1 VGKTKIILGWTVK
14 LNCHK
19 KGGVNM
25 WKKLFILGLVVCFYF
40 GLGGIFQNEALA
52 GAKRYKMVFIV
63 KSMDNPFWDMM
74 LEGAKTA
81 AKDLN
86 LEIKG
91 LAPIKPNNVDEQLRM
106 IEDAITMKMDAIVL
120 VPADSKGII
129 PGIEKANRAG
139 IPVMTS
145 NTRAF
150 GGKVIGWA
158 GAPNEDSAYT
168 IAKYFL
174 ETLGGKGNVI
184 ILEGL
189 PGAQAVIDRK
199 TGFDRAIKEYPNVK
213 VLASQTARSS
223 RVEGM
228 RVMENL
234 LQQFP
239 KIDGV
244 ICANDEMALGA
255 IEAIDAAKRLKEI
268 KVSGFD
274 ANNDALKSISEGRLV
289 ATGAQR
295 PDAQAYWG
303 VLGAYMHLEGYPV
316 PKDIYVPCPV
326 VDKSNVGE
334 YIKGIKK

>member
-1 VGKTKIILGWTVK
+1 MLR
-14 LNCHK
+14 
-19 KGGVNM
+19 
-25 WKKLFILGLVVCFYF
+25 KLFVF
-40 GLGGIFQNEALA
+40 GLACCFFLIIGWISQNDAFA
-52 GAKRYKMVFIV
+52 AAKRYKMVFIV

-74 LEGAKTA
+74 LEGAKKA

-91 LAPIKPNNVDEQLRM
+91 LAPIKPNNVEEQIRM
-106 IEDAITMKMDAIVL
+106 MEDAITMKVDAIVV

-129 PGIEKANRAG
+129 PGIERANRAG
-139 IPVMTS
+139 VPVMTS

-150 GGKVIGWA
+150 GGKVIGWD
-158 GAPNEDSAYT
+158 GAPNEDAAYI
-168 IAKYFL
+168 IAKHFL
-174 ETLGGKGNVI
+174 ETLAGKGNVI
-184 ILEGL
+184 ILEGV
-189 PGAQAVIDRK
+189 PGAQTAIDRK
-199 TGFDRAIKEYPNVK
+199 AGIDRAIKEFPNVK
-213 VLASQTARSS
+213 VLASQTAKFS

-274 ANNDALKSISEGRLV
+274 GNNDAIKSIAEGRLV
-289 ATGAQR
+289 VTGAQR

-303 VLGAYMHLEGYPV
+303 VMAAYMYLEGYPV
-316 PKDIYVPCPV
+316 PKDIYVPCPA

-334 YIKGIKK
+334 YLKRIKK

>member
-1 VGKTKIILGWTVK
+1 
-14 LNCHK
+14 
-19 KGGVNM
+19 M
-25 WKKLFILGLVVCFYF
+25 WRRLFILSLVFCFLF
-40 GLGGIFQNEALA
+40 ASGWMNQQDAFA
-52 GAKRYKMVFIV
+52 GAKRYKMVFMV

-74 LEGAKTA
+74 LEGAQEA

-91 LAPIKPNNVDEQLRM
+91 LAPIKPNNLDEQLRM
-106 IEDAITMKMDAIVL
+106 MEDAITMKVDAIVV
-120 VPADSKGII
+120 VPVDSKGII
-129 PGIEKANRAG
+129 SGIEKANRAG

-150 GGKVIGWA
+150 GGKVIGFA
-158 GAPNEDSAYT
+158 GAPNEEAAYI
-168 IAKYFL
+168 IAKRFL
-174 ETLGGKGNVI
+174 ETLAGKGNVI
-184 ILEGL
+184 ILEGV
-189 PGAQAVIDRK
+189 PGAQTAIDRK
-199 TGFDRAIKEYPNVK
+199 AGIDRATKEYPAVK
-213 VLASQTARSS
+213 VLASQTAKFS

-255 IEAIDAAKRLKEI
+255 IEAIDAARRLKEI

-274 ANNDALKSISEGRLV
+274 GNNDALKSIAEGRLV
-289 ATGAQR
+289 ITGAQR

-316 PKDIYVPCPV
+316 PKDIYVPCPA

-334 YIKGIKK
+334 YLKRIKK

>member
-1 VGKTKIILGWTVK
+1 MNLLKEGIVMRKKIFIFCFAMSFLITLGWMFQEK
-14 LNCHK
+14 AFGSAK
-19 KGGVNM
+19 K
-25 WKKLFILGLVVCFYF
+25 
-40 GLGGIFQNEALA
+40 
-52 GAKRYKMVFIV
+52 YKMIFIV

-74 LEGAKTA
+74 LEGAQKA

-91 LAPIKPNNVDEQLRM
+91 LAPIKPNNVEEQIRHM
-106 IEDAITMKMDAIVL
+106 EDAIVSKVDAIVV
-120 VPADSKGII
+120 VPSDSKGIV

-150 GGKVIGWA
+150 GGKFIGFA
-158 GAPNEDSAYT
+158 GAPNEEAAY
-168 IAKYFL
+168 IVAKTFL

-184 ILEGL
+184 ILEGV
-189 PGAQAVIDRK
+189 PGAQTAIDRK
-199 TGFDRAIKEYPNVK
+199 TGIDRAIKESPNVK
-213 VLASQTARSS
+213 VLTSQTARFS

-234 LQQFP
+234 LVQFP

-255 IEAIDAAKRLKEI
+255 IEAIDAAKRLKDI
-268 KVSGFD
+268 KVAGFD
-274 ANNDALKSISEGRLV
+274 GNNDAIRSIAEGRLV
-289 ATGAQR
+289 VTGAQR
-295 PDAQAYWG
+295 PDAQAYWS
-303 VLGAYMHLEGYPV
+303 VLATFMFLEGYPV
-316 PKDIYVPCPV
+316 PKEIFVPCPP

-334 YIKGIKK
+334 YLKRIKK